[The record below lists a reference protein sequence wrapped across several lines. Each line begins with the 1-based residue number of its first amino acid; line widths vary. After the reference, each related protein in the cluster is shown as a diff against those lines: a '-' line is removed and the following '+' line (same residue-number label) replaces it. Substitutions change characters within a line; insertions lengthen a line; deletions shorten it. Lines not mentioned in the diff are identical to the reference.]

1 LGEVLIMAHNLNAQI
16 IGGHERT
23 AYTVEHRGNCVL
35 ITGAVPMSAFGTLA
49 NLAPP
54 GSVMDPDAAR
64 VLGVTFAMGPQDE
77 LAELRAAGAANAER
91 HERAK
96 NPGLSEA
103 ATRWLGS
110 GERGISS
117 NFIFNQLTGIDS
129 MGGWDTERNCYPYDP
144 SDFRRC
150 QLLLEQ
156 VPELQATFGDMALVS
171 DEWARLV
178 KSWPDIIA
186 ALDQEAPTWRD
197 GTTGK
202 HAPTAYQ
209 LIKKAIGR

>member
-1 LGEVLIMAHNLNAQI
+1 MTGTIKANL

-23 AYTVEHRGNCVL
+23 AYTVEHRGQCVL
-35 ITGAVPMSAFGTLA
+35 ITGAVPMSAFGVLSA
-49 NLAPP
+49 LAPP
-54 GSVMDPDAAR
+54 GSVMNPDAAR
-64 VLGVTFAMGPQDE
+64 VLGVTFAMGPEDE
-77 LAELRAAGAANAER
+77 LAELRAAGAANAVR

-110 GERGISS
+110 GERGVSS

-129 MGGWDTERNCYPYDP
+129 MGGWDTERNCFPHDP

-156 VPELQATFGDMALVS
+156 VPELQATFHGMALVS
-171 DEWARLV
+171 DEWDRLV
-178 KSWPDIIA
+178 AAWPAIIA
-186 ALDQEAPTWRD
+186 ALDEEAPGWRD
-197 GTTGK
+197 GKTGRQ
-202 HAPTAYQ
+202 APKAYN
-209 LIKKAIGR
+209 LIRAAIGRKPS